1 MKIYVKVIA
10 FLMINFLPNG
20 CYTVI
25 DLFGD
30 YFNRYWDHERSLF
43 VSNRKQVI
51 TFLDYPRRNLS
62 VILSIL
68 FFIFTFMKQKSYT
81 FSTYTKVY
89 LIGVFILLLTSLG
102 VFGLHFNPN
111 KGDTVKTHYY
121 FFLLAFSFVFLII
134 NFLRRSK
141 ANTQII
147 ITVLA
152 FLMFTFI
159 VGFPKNYD
167 DNFKFEL
174 SETCIKINS

>member
-1 MKIYVKVIA
+1 
-10 FLMINFLPNG
+10 
-20 CYTVI
+20 
-25 DLFGD
+25 
-30 YFNRYWDHERSLF
+30 
-43 VSNRKQVI
+43 
-51 TFLDYPRRNLS
+51 
-62 VILSIL
+62 
-68 FFIFTFMKQKSYT
+68 MKQKSYT

-147 ITVLA
+147 TTVLA

-167 DNFKFEL
+167 DNFTYEL
-174 SETCIKINS
+174 SEKFQQHLAVELLQVILRL